1 MPREYRVGLIGCG
14 RMGATIDDEVRD
26 HPHSDLWIPFSHA
39 AGYTAVERTS
49 LVAVA
54 DAIPEKAEAIRQ
66 RYGAQR
72 AYTDYREMIE
82 REQLDIVSVATRPAT
97 HREIVVFA
105 VEHGVKGIYCEKPL
119 CCSMAEADD
128 IVAACEQHGVKFNYG
143 TQRRYMPLYHR
154 LRELVAGGEIG
165 EVRGITAHT
174 APSSAQWGLTHTSD
188 MLLLLAGDPT
198 IELVQSTVDLGG
210 VEFSGNH
217 LATDPRVS
225 SAYVGFSNGI
235 HGYVVTGLGTEFEV
249 IGTKGAVRTLNNGA
263 QAQLRRADDRHG
275 VLAEAPFPDTP
286 RISGTVKG
294 IEDIVEALDTGR
306 ETQGHVRLAHR
317 SQEMILGFV
326 ESHRQDG
333 RRIPLPLANRELY
346 VGRPDW

>member
-1 MPREYRVGLIGCG
+1 MPREYRVGLVGCG

-66 RYGAQR
+66 RYRAQR

-105 VEHGVKGIYCEKPL
+105 AEHGVKGIYCEKPL

-143 TQRRYMPLYHR
+143 AQRRYMALYHR
-154 LRELVAGGEIG
+154 LRELIAGGEIG

-217 LATDPRVS
+217 LATDPRVT
-225 SAYVGFSNGI
+225 SAYTRFTNGI
-235 HGYVVTGLGTEFEV
+235 HGYVVTGAGAEFEV

-263 QAQLRRADDRHG
+263 QVQLRRASEEHRILED
-275 VLAEAPFPDTP
+275 APFPQTP

-294 IEDIVEALDTGR
+294 IEDIVDALDTGR
-306 ETQGHVRLAHR
+306 ETQGHIRLAQR

-333 RRIPLPLANRELY
+333 RRIPMPMANRELY